1 MINPE
6 GTEEQNTSTAG
17 QEWQTMAN
25 EVLAKNAN
33 ESHEAAPVRVDLV
46 TPEYDE
52 KFRNAELYVKKAE
65 VQAEPVTQEGLE
77 SGAYANMGVKYD
89 AEQGKYYIETIVM
102 RNKRNAD
109 GTVTRYAATE
119 NPHDVEPGQWLVT
132 NPIIEPGDAPNIYP
146 VEEADFRKKYIPTDK
161 EGVYQTSGKGYA
173 RIIKN
178 ETGSS
183 VTVRAP
189 WGEVQN
195 GDEFCYFCAVCE
207 DDTEE
212 GISPDNRY
220 VLSENDAAFYV
231 PVSKAETEA

>member
-132 NPIIEPGDAPNIYP
+132 NPIIKPGDAPNIYP
-146 VEEADFRKKYIPTDK
+146 VEEGKVKGDGDKAKATRASLRTKLVVQLPSELHGAKIKMAMNSATSAPSAKMTPKKAFRQIT
-161 EGVYQTSGKGYA
+161 VM
-173 RIIKN
+173 
-178 ETGSS
+178 SS
-183 VTVRAP
+183 AKTMPPSMSQLAKLKP
-189 WGEVQN
+189 KPNQ
-195 GDEFCYFCAVCE
+195 
-207 DDTEE
+207 
-212 GISPDNRY
+212 
-220 VLSENDAAFYV
+220 
-231 PVSKAETEA
+231 